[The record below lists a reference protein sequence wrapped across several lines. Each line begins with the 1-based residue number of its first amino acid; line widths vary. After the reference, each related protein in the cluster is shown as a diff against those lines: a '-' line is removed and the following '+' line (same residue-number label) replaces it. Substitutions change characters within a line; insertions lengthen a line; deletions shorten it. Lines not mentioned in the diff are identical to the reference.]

1 MLISGKALVYG
12 DDINTDVI
20 IPSRYCGST
29 EAADLGKHCFANLDP
44 RFHEKAAEAN
54 ILVVGR
60 NFGCGSSREH
70 APLAILGAGIQC
82 VIGRSFA
89 RIYFRNSINIG
100 LPLFECSELVDE
112 VQPGDELDIDFADG
126 HCDLKRTNR
135 RFDIP
140 CFPPPIDAIFRHGGL
155 IGYHHA
161 MTAGKAS

>member
-1 MLISGKALVYG
+1 MKISGRALIYG

-29 EAADLGKHCFANLDP
+29 DAAELGKHCFANLDP
-44 RFHEKAAEAN
+44 DFHQKAASAS

-100 LPLFECSELVDE
+100 LPLFECPELVDE
-112 VQPGDELDIDFADG
+112 VLAGDELHIDFEQGSCLVGRSGA
-126 HCDLKRTNR
+126 
-135 RFDIP
+135 RFEIP
-140 CFPPPIDAIFRHGGL
+140 RFPHPIDAIFKHGGL
-155 IGYHHA
+155 IGYYQA
-161 MTAGKAS
+161 TANGVAG